1 MVDIWTLGIAE
12 SINIDQLHHLFN
24 PTFLICRCPPLR
36 VSSRFASIRQPV
48 ARRNIPSHPQVNSIL
63 SSVTMTLNTSH
74 YRVGYAVPSFVSMA
88 AVDLIKN
95 LLQFDPDK
103 RLPLVGVLTHPW
115 IFKHLT
121 PEVMSRFYSVIYFS
135 LYLFQ
140 IVILHFPHFTQIA
153 LFPGEKEID
162 QSRGVIRPFRH
173 ILPVKS

>member
-24 PTFLICRCPPLR
+24 PTFLICRSPPLR

-63 SSVTMTLNTSH
+63 SSVTLTLNPSH
-74 YRVGYAVPSFVSMA
+74 YRVDYTVPSFVSTA

-95 LLQFDPDK
+95 LLQFDPDQ

-135 LYLFQ
+135 PDISNCNSPFSPILLTSHRLPYFQ
-140 IVILHFPHFTQIA
+140 
-153 LFPGEKEID
+153 EKM
-162 QSRGVIRPFRH
+162 
-173 ILPVKS
+173 KSIKVEV